1 MAEGTCRADTRH
13 TLEGW
18 EDVDVGVV
26 SEELRIVAT
35 ILARERIDEQHT
47 RLPLLSRHPDT
58 HDIGWEEG
66 LRLLDTVLH
75 IDRCHIGV
83 GAFLEVDRD
92 GRTSGVGRR
101 RGHIGHPFDPV
112 DLLFEGNDDGV
123 KHRLSVGTCVGGGD
137 LYGGW
142 GEVGVLLDGQLY
154 EPDDPE
160 DDDEDGDHRRED
172 WARDKSIEVHCA
184 IGFGVRLS
192 VGLLRPAPS
201 SADGWRL
208 AGRRRLLR

>member
-1 MAEGTCRADTRH
+1 M
-13 TLEGW
+13 
-18 EDVDVGVV
+18 
-26 SEELRIVAT
+26 
-35 ILARERIDEQHT
+35 
-47 RLPLLSRHPDT
+47 
-58 HDIGWEEG
+58 
-66 LRLLDTVLH
+66 RLLYTVLH

-92 GRTSGVGRR
+92 GCTSGVGRR

-123 KHRLSVGTCVGGGD
+123 EHRLSVGTCVGSGD

>member
-1 MAEGTCRADTRH
+1 MAEGICRADTRH
-13 TLEGW
+13 TLQRGQ
-18 EDVDVGVV
+18 DVDVGVV
-26 SEELRIVAT
+26 REELRIVAT

-58 HDIGWEEG
+58 HDIGWEKG

-75 IDRCHIGV
+75 IDRCHIRI

-92 GRTSGVGRR
+92 GRTARVGRR

-112 DLLFEGNDDGV
+112 DLLFEGDDDGV
-123 KHRLSVGTCVGGGD
+123 EHRLSVGTCVGCGD
-137 LYGGW
+137 LHSGW

-160 DDDEDGDHRRED
+160 DDDEDGDHRREHG
-172 WARDKSIEVHCA
+172 AGNKSIEIHCS
-184 IGFGVRLS
+184 ICFRL
-192 VGLLRPAPS
+192 
-201 SADGWRL
+201 
-208 AGRRRLLR
+208 RR